1 MPTWPLGSWSGAPE
15 RGSLRD
21 GMDDG
26 IRPATPEELAVHAAR
41 IEAWLAR
48 LREDSPVVAA
58 VDRDPDARR
67 WYLRLR
73 GEVRDAITIWL
84 TLGEYTCTHE
94 TYVMPAPAERAG
106 ELYEFLLRRNRNLY
120 GMAFAIGEE
129 DAIYLCGHIP
139 LPALSDEELDRVVG
153 SVYAYVEQWFV
164 PAMRIGFASVFR
176 G

>member
-1 MPTWPLGSWSGAPE
+1 MPLS
-15 RGSLRD
+15 
-21 GMDDG
+21 DG
-26 IRPATPEELAVHAAR
+26 IRPATPEELAGHAAR

-48 LREDSPVVAA
+48 LREENPVVAA
-58 VDRDPDARR
+58 IERDPDARR

-73 GEVRDAITIWL
+73 GETRDAITIWL
-84 TLGEYTCTHE
+84 TLGEYTLSHE
-94 TYVMPAPAERAG
+94 TYVMPAPVERAG
-106 ELYEFLLRRNRNLY
+106 ELYEFLLRRNRSTY

-129 DAIYLCGHIP
+129 DAIYLCGHVP
-139 LPALSDEELDRVVG
+139 LAALSDDELDRVVG